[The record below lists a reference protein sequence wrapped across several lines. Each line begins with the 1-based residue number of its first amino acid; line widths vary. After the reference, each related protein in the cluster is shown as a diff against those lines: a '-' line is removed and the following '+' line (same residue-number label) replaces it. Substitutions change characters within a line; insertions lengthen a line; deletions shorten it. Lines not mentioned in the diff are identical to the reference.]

1 MCHVTDWRGQ
11 ALFRFFF
18 TPTLVLVLGC
28 LALFCFPLF
37 LLRTA
42 VGCVLCVLYVTDTVL
57 LGHLSCWDSQLP
69 PPTPLSFLQIWLDK
83 GRRYKRRASI
93 VLERSEPR
101 VEVGKRHRGISSYL
115 IKTQNVS
122 VSVFRAL
129 GLASFLS
136 LKNHLPKT
144 PHLA

>member
-1 MCHVTDWRGQ
+1 MCRVTDWRGQ
-11 ALFRFFF
+11 ALFRFFLPPLWF
-18 TPTLVLVLGC
+18 WFWVVWLC
-28 LALFCFPLF
+28 FCFPLF
-37 LLRTA
+37 SLRTA

-101 VEVGKRHRGISSYL
+101 VEVGKWHRGISSYL

-144 PHLA
+144 PHLE